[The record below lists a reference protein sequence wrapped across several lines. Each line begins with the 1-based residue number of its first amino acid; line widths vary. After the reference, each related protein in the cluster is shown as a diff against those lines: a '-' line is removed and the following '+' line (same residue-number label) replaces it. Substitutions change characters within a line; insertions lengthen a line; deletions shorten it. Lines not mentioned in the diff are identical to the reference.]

1 MSITHTPLQR
11 QLLTIDFLKVFAA
24 QIIILHHLSRYG
36 ILSEMIT
43 YPLNQIAN
51 WFDLYGANAV
61 PIFLVIAGYLSSKSF
76 QSHERLNSF
85 GVRITNR
92 YLRLMPSFLIVL
104 ILTIGAAKIAR
115 IFSGE
120 EYIGNPETWTQFLA
134 HLFLV
139 HQIFEVESI
148 FAGAWY
154 VAIDWQLYIFLTLL
168 LTVLDRFI
176 FRVTALFVCIIFS
189 LTYFNQ
195 HSQFDV
201 YFFYFLVPYGLGILA
216 FWASQESNH
225 RHRHLA
231 LTFFTVANIAI
242 LITTLFNPN
251 IKNALS
257 IFVALV
263 LLLWGNRQYQNLY
276 LRITQV
282 IVWLSQRSYGA
293 FLIHFSLILL
303 GNTLF
308 NQVLEQ
314 TPLNA
319 LIVIISICFLSW
331 ACAHLLYIWVELPS
345 RRLQIFSTQPLQ
357 QN

>member
-1 MSITHTPLQR
+1 M
-11 QLLTIDFLKVFAA
+11 
-24 QIIILHHLSRYG
+24 
-36 ILSEMIT
+36 
-43 YPLNQIAN
+43 
-51 WFDLYGANAV
+51 
-61 PIFLVIAGYLSSKSF
+61 
-76 QSHERLNSF
+76 
-85 GVRITNR
+85 
-92 YLRLMPSFLIVL
+92 
-104 ILTIGAAKIAR
+104 
-115 IFSGE
+115 FSGE

-154 VAIDWQLYIFLTLL
+154 VAIDWQLYVFLTLL

-216 FWASQESNH
+216 FWASQEPNH

-263 LLLWGNRQYQNLY
+263 LLLWGNWQYQNLY

-319 LIVIISICFLSW
+319 LIVILGICFLSW

-345 RRLQIFSTQPLQ
+345 RRLQIFSTQPLH

>member
-1 MSITHTPLQR
+1 
-11 QLLTIDFLKVFAA
+11 
-24 QIIILHHLSRYG
+24 
-36 ILSEMIT
+36 
-43 YPLNQIAN
+43 
-51 WFDLYGANAV
+51 
-61 PIFLVIAGYLSSKSF
+61 
-76 QSHERLNSF
+76 
-85 GVRITNR
+85 
-92 YLRLMPSFLIVL
+92 
-104 ILTIGAAKIAR
+104 
-115 IFSGE
+115 
-120 EYIGNPETWTQFLA
+120 
-134 HLFLV
+134 
-139 HQIFEVESI
+139 
-148 FAGAWY
+148 
-154 VAIDWQLYIFLTLL
+154 
-168 LTVLDRFI
+168 
-176 FRVTALFVCIIFS
+176 
-189 LTYFNQ
+189 
-195 HSQFDV
+195 
-201 YFFYFLVPYGLGILA
+201 LGILA
-216 FWASQESNH
+216 FWASQEPNH
-225 RHRHLA
+225 RHRYLA

-263 LLLWGNRQYQNLY
+263 LLLWGNWQYQNLY

-319 LIVIISICFLSW
+319 LIVILGICFLSW

-345 RRLQIFSTQPLQ
+345 RRLQIFSTQPLH